1 MLVLNSRIFLE
12 GYSQAF
18 PKPALT
24 GTALA
29 GLNALLAALQQ
40 DPDIHDLRWAAYM
53 LATVKH
59 ECANTWCPI
68 MERGPLSYFDKYNAG
83 TAIGARLG
91 NTQPGDGFLYR
102 GRGYVQIT
110 GRRNYGQLGKDINL
124 GDQLLQNP
132 DLALKPE
139 IAYRIMSYGMRR
151 GAFTGRSLGQFIG
164 AAGADYLHARKII
177 NGLDQAPKIEG
188 YAVALERVFTAA
200 AQRGTSVALPSLPAA
215 QGGVSNIPA
224 VPPVQPVAPVPAIVP
239 PPAPASAPAASV

>member
-1 MLVLNSRIFLE
+1 MLVLNSKIFLQ

-29 GLNALLAALQQ
+29 GINSLLAALQQ
-40 DPDIHDLRWAAYM
+40 DSDLSDVRWAAYM
-53 LATVKH
+53 LATIKH
-59 ECANTWCPI
+59 ECANSWCPI
-68 MERGPLSYFDKYNAG
+68 LERGPLAYFDKYNAG

-110 GRRNYGQLGKDINL
+110 GRRNYGALGKDINL
-124 GDQLLQNP
+124 DGQLIANP

-151 GAFTGRSLGQFIG
+151 GAFTGRSLGQFIS
-164 AAGADYLHARKII
+164 ATEADYLHARKII

-200 AQRGTSVALPSLPAA
+200 AQRRTSVALPSLPAA
-215 QGGVSNIPA
+215 HGGVSNIHP
-224 VPPVQPVAPVPAIVP
+224 VPPVHPVAPVRAIVP
-239 PPAPASAPAASV
+239 PHAPAPAPAAVV